1 MKILVTG
8 GAGYIGSILC
18 EKLLERGYEVVVFD
32 RLFFGD
38 ESLVKI
44 LNNPRFKLIIGD
56 IRDREMLERAMYG
69 ADAVIHLA
77 AIVGDPAC
85 AVDVELAISVNFNAT
100 ITAAELAKKQ
110 GIEKFI
116 FASTCSVYG
125 ANQEIVD
132 EESDLN
138 PLSLYAQTRLYGE
151 RGIAALKEG
160 SFQPVILRFGTVYG
174 LSPRMR
180 FDLVVNYLIKKLFA
194 EGRISIFGGG
204 QWRPLS
210 HVADIAKAIV
220 LSLEADSDLVGGE
233 VFNVGTNEH
242 NYQLGDLIPI
252 YQRLSPKVQVEL
264 VKELEDNRS
273 YRVNFDKIKHLLNFT
288 PDYSVEVGIREIYD
302 SLATGQ
308 LIDLENFKYYNIKT
322 IEQLKTDFK
331 AEILRENADTMTH
344 GSGRKRALSGVS

>member
-8 GAGYIGSILC
+8 GAGYIGSIVC
-18 EKLLERGYEVVVFD
+18 KKLLEKGHEVVVFD
-32 RLFFGD
+32 SLLFGD
-38 ESLVKI
+38 ESLI
-44 LNNPRFKLIIGD
+44 NLRNNSRFKLIVGD
-56 IRDREMLERAMYG
+56 ICDRDMLRRAMNG
-69 ADAVIHLA
+69 TNAVIHLA

-85 AVDVELAISVNFNAT
+85 AVDVDLAVSVNFNAT
-100 ITAAELAKKQ
+100 VTAAELAKKQ

-125 ANQEIVD
+125 VNQEIVD
-132 EESDLN
+132 EESNLN

-151 RGIAALKEG
+151 RSIAALKEG

-180 FDLVVNYLIKKLFA
+180 FDLVVNYLVKKLFA
-194 EGRISIFGGG
+194 EGQISIFGGG

-233 VFNVGTNEH
+233 IFNVGSNEH
-242 NYQLGDLIPI
+242 NYQMRDLISI
-252 YQRLSPKVQVEL
+252 YQTLNPKVKVEL
-264 VKELEDNRS
+264 VKELEDKRS

-302 SLATGQ
+302 SLTAGR
-308 LIDLENFKYYNIKT
+308 LVDLENFKYSNLNT
-322 IEQLKTDFK
+322 IQNLKATLK
-331 AEILRENADTMTH
+331 AETLKANKELLR
-344 GSGRKRALSGVS
+344 V